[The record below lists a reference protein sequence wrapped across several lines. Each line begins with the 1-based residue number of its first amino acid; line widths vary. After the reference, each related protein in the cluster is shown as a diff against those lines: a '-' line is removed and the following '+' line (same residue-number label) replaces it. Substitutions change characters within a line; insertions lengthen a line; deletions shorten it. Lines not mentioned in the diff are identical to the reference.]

1 MSVEMEE
8 PVASPRAEVGA
19 VPGTGDPSESALLVA
34 HSNAYLVSAQD
45 VLDALHDETAPWL
58 DEPLGWREWLRW
70 RAREGR
76 RAPNALAV
84 SQLESQIWQE
94 VMGELVGEGWRVRLH
109 AFRPCLLYPSP
120 SPRDGLLSRMPSSA

>member
-19 VPGTGDPSESALLVA
+19 VPGSGEPVEGALLVA
-34 HSNAYLVSAQD
+34 PGSAYLLSAQD
-45 VLDALHDETAPWL
+45 VLNAVHDGTAPWL
-58 DEPLGWREWLRW
+58 EEPLGWQEWLRW

-76 RAPNALAV
+76 RAPNTPAM

-94 VMGELVGEGWRVRLH
+94 VMGELFGEGWRLRLH
-109 AFRPCLLYPSP
+109 AFRP
-120 SPRDGLLSRMPSSA
+120 GAAVA